1 MKDSKDKKNQDPLL
15 KKILIKVRYGMT
27 FQSIRYLLM
36 KVGIELTPYYLFQ
49 EGINITEIPQIKCID
64 GDFSCE
70 LLKTEDMK
78 IIGAINYAGF
88 TEQKLLALLESGEK
102 CIGIR
107 HNGEI
112 PAFMWINFKEL
123 SYKSTVIHLQSDE
136 AYLWFMYT
144 RESYRGQNL
153 APFLRYKSYEMLKEM
168 GVDKLYSI
176 SDYFNSPAVKFKKKL
191 NAKRLKLILF
201 VQLFNK
207 LRRSYTLKTNHS
219 TV

>member
-1 MKDSKDKKNQDPLL
+1 
-15 KKILIKVRYGMT
+15 MT
-27 FQSIRYLLM
+27 FQSISYLLSRI
-36 KVGIELTPYYLFQ
+36 KFEFTPYYLFQ
-49 EGINITEIPQIKCID
+49 EGINVTKIPQIKGID
-64 GDFSCE
+64 ADYSCE
-70 LLKTEDMK
+70 MLKPEDMK

-88 TEQKLLALLESGEK
+88 SEEKLLSMLKDGEK
-102 CIGIR
+102 CIGIK

-112 PAFMWINFKEL
+112 AVFMWINFKKL
-123 SYKSTVIHLQSDE
+123 SYKSTVMHLESNE

-153 APFLRYKSYEMLKEM
+153 APYLRYKSYEVLKEM
-168 GVDKLYSI
+168 GLDKLYSI

-207 LRRSYTLKTNHS
+207 VSRTYTLKSHYS
-219 TV
+219 S